1 MLMVILVVGSTHMEF
16 NPTDGAPRSSFEL
29 LPAGEYDIEVLEAE
43 ERESQKG
50 NQMIALT
57 LQAKH
62 PDGYD
67 ARVWDYLVSVPAA
80 IFKIKMFCEATGLGK
95 KFEGG
100 KLTAEDCVGKRA
112 RAKIVVDEG
121 RDGFGDRNSVSDYVE
136 AGADTGGGIS
146 TMPSEPAAVPPPV
159 TESDIPF

>member
-1 MLMVILVVGSTHMEF
+1 MALIVVGSAPMEF

-43 ERESQKG
+43 ERQSQKG

-80 IFKIKMFCEATGLGK
+80 IFKIKMFCEATDLAK
-95 KFEGG
+95 QFEGG

-121 RDGFGDRNSVSDYVE
+121 RDGFGDRNSVSDYLV
-136 AGADTGGGIS
+136 AGATTGGGIS
-146 TMPSEPAAVPPPV
+146 TMPNEPAAAPPPV
-159 TESDIPF
+159 AEGDIPF